1 MGAKVSKAKRPKR
14 RWIGIT
20 FPGTIQSRDDLQSAL
35 EVSELSTLKIRLYD
49 FHQAQSDVARHAC
62 LHSQIETDV
71 GFAIV
76 CVPLSDYEAARA
88 FFSSE
93 DRTQCFVRSHRL
105 ERYDWFESEWG
116 FLKSP
121 RT

>member
-20 FPGTIQSRDDLQSAL
+20 VPSTIQSRDDLQSEL
-35 EVSELSTLKIRLYD
+35 EVSDLSTLKIRLYD

-62 LHSQIETDV
+62 LHSQIEKDV
-71 GFAIV
+71 GFAII

-93 DRTQCFVRSHRL
+93 SNTMFRTISSSGKIRLVR
-105 ERYDWFESEWG
+105 ERMGLS
-116 FLKSP
+116 KPP

>member
-20 FPGTIQSRDDLQSAL
+20 VPATMQSRDDLQSAL
-35 EVSELSTLKIRLYD
+35 KECELSSLKIRLYD

-62 LHSQIETDV
+62 LHSQIEKVV
-71 GFAIV
+71 GFAII

-93 DRTQCFVRSHRL
+93 SNTMFRSISSSGKIRLVR
-105 ERYDWFESEWG
+105 ERMGLS
-116 FLKSP
+116 KPP

>member
-1 MGAKVSKAKRPKR
+1 M
-14 RWIGIT
+14 
-20 FPGTIQSRDDLQSAL
+20 
-35 EVSELSTLKIRLYD
+35 YD

-62 LHSQIETDV
+62 AHSQIETDV

-76 CVPLSDYEAARA
+76 CVPLSGYEVARA

-93 DRTQCFVRSHRL
+93 DQTMFRSISSSGKIRLVR
-105 ERYDWFESEWG
+105 ERMGLS
-116 FLKSP
+116 KPP

>member
-20 FPGTIQSRDDLQSAL
+20 FPATIQSRDDLQSAL
-35 EVSELSTLKIRLYD
+35 GECDLSTLKIRLYD

-62 LHSQIETDV
+62 HQAQIEKNV
-71 GFAIV
+71 GFAII

-93 DRTQCFVRSHRL
+93 SNTMFRTISSSGKIRLVR
-105 ERYDWFESEWG
+105 ERMGLS
-116 FLKSP
+116 KPP

>member
-20 FPGTIQSRDDLQSAL
+20 VPATIQSRDDLQRAL
-35 EVSELSTLKIRLYD
+35 EVSGLSTLKIRLFD
-49 FHQAQSDVARHAC
+49 FHRSQSDVARHAC
-62 LHSQIETDV
+62 NHSQIEKDV
-71 GFAIV
+71 GFAVI
-76 CVPLSDYEAARA
+76 CVPLSEYEAARA

-93 DRTQCFVRSHRL
+93 SNTMFRSISSSGKIRLVR
-105 ERYDWFESEWG
+105 ERIGLS
-116 FLKSP
+116 KPP

>member
-20 FPGTIQSRDDLQSAL
+20 VPSTIQLRDDLQSAL
-35 EVSELSTLKIRLYD
+35 EVSDLSTLKIRLYD

-62 LHSQIETDV
+62 HQSQIEKDV
-71 GFAIV
+71 GFAII
-76 CVPLSDYEAARA
+76 CVPLSDYEFARE

-93 DRTQCFVRSHRL
+93 SNTMFRSISSSGKIRLVR
-105 ERYDWFESEWG
+105 ERMGLS
-116 FLKSP
+116 KPP

>member
-20 FPGTIQSRDDLQSAL
+20 IPDTIQSRDDLQSAL
-35 EVSELSTLKIRLYD
+35 GECELSALKIRLYD

-62 LHSQIETDV
+62 NQTQIGKDI
-71 GFAIV
+71 GFAII

-93 DRTQCFVRSHRL
+93 SDTMFRSISSSGKIRLVR
-105 ERYDWFESEWG
+105 ERMGLS
-116 FLKSP
+116 KPP

>member
-20 FPGTIQSRDDLQSAL
+20 FPSTIQSRDDLQSAL

-62 LHSQIETDV
+62 DHSQIEMDV
-71 GFAIV
+71 GFAII
-76 CVPLSDYEAARA
+76 CVPLSNYEAARA

-93 DRTQCFVRSHRL
+93 AHTMFRSISSSGKIRLVR
-105 ERYDWFESEWG
+105 ERMGLS
-116 FLKSP
+116 KSP

>member
-20 FPGTIQSRDDLQSAL
+20 VPSTIQSRDDLQSAL
-35 EVSELSTLKIRLYD
+35 EVSDLSTLKIRLYD
-49 FHQAQSDVARHAC
+49 FHQAQSDVARHAR
-62 LHSQIETDV
+62 LHSQIKKDV
-71 GFAIV
+71 GFAII

-88 FFSSE
+88 FFSSA
-93 DRTQCFVRSHRL
+93 DTMFRSISSSGKIRLVR
-105 ERYDWFESEWG
+105 ERMGLS
-116 FLKSP
+116 KPP

>member
-20 FPGTIQSRDDLQSAL
+20 FPATIQSRDDLQSAL
-35 EVSELSTLKIRLYD
+35 KECELSTLEIRLYD
-49 FHQAQSDVARHAC
+49 FHEAQSDGARYAC
-62 LHSQIETDV
+62 HHSQIEKDV
-71 GFAIV
+71 GFAII
-76 CVPLSDYEAARA
+76 CVPLSYYEAARA

-93 DRTQCFVRSHRL
+93 SNTLFSSISSSGKIRLVR
-105 ERYDWFESEWG
+105 ERMG
-116 FLKSP
+116 LLKPP